1 MIIECINC
9 NKKFNVNS
17 ELIPE
22 YGRNIQCG
30 SCGHVWFFKKNQQNE
45 FYKPIIDKKVEINP
59 KNIRNKSKIKVE
71 KSKKK
76 SVAIFKKEN
85 NSINQ
90 NNMSALVKYENKSS
104 FTFSNLLS
112 YILVTIISCI
122 SLIIVLDTFK
132 SPLYNVYPNLELI
145 LFNLFETLK
154 DIQLFIKDLI

>member
-112 YILVTIISCI
+112 YILVTIISFI

-145 LFNLFETLK
+145 LFNLFEILK

>member
-112 YILVTIISCI
+112 YILVTIISFI